1 MYLRKDKYNPYLIV
15 QLIICII
22 LLLCSL
28 THLQAQ
34 YEDRIWLMGY
44 DSGSDTTFG
53 TTMLDFNYDPVKI
66 VYVPE
71 QTMNFN
77 DLFAGIS
84 DSTGILLYTNGMQI
98 RNKNYEVVPGADT
111 IGYGPFWE
119 SYVTNSGEL
128 YGYPLNQGSLFLKHE
143 DSSDLISLFHTT
155 ADFLDEFNV
164 LFEVSHIY
172 QTVIDLSVN
181 ENHGSIVYKDS
192 IIVNDTIVWEGKLA
206 ACRHAN
212 GADWWILAGRRNDK
226 IYYRIQF
233 EQDGEIVVDTFSVG
247 DKVPSGVGQA
257 GFALE
262 GNLYFRYEGLFSS
275 DTGAYVNIYDFDR
288 CTGTLSNHR
297 WWTVPVYGIC
307 GAAASPNGRYLY
319 VTTALELLQYDLLAE
334 DIEASEMVVA
344 EYDGYVEPGWF
355 GTYLGMMHPAPDG
368 KIYMVPTTGS
378 SRVMHVIDSPNIRGP
393 GCNLLQHSIQLPT
406 SNARTL
412 PNFPDFSLAAL
423 PEGYCDSLAESKTMH
438 AAFDY
443 VPDTLNPNLIH
454 FTDLSWYNPVSWSWD
469 FGDGQTSSEQHPVHF
484 YDTASTYTV
493 CLAVSNLF
501 NTDTLCIDITV
512 TEALGI
518 TALFSYVIDTGYVVQ
533 FTDES
538 LNVPTEWFWDF
549 GDEQT
554 STEQH
559 PKHVYDTAGTYAVCL
574 GVSKGAASDTSC
586 QDITLNGTSALGPG
600 EGIDAQLV
608 VSPNPFSRYLD
619 FTPPEDRE
627 IYDIRIFDTQGHLII
642 KAEMSCPCRIVMEAF
657 PPGVYLYQIRLRDGS
672 MMMGKVV
679 KGG

>member
-1 MYLRKDKYNPYLIV
+1 
-15 QLIICII
+15 
-22 LLLCSL
+22 
-28 THLQAQ
+28 
-34 YEDRIWLMGY
+34 MGY
-44 DSGSDTTFG
+44 DSGPDTTFG
-53 TTMLDFNYDPVKI
+53 TTMLDFNHDPVKV
-66 VYVPE
+66 VYIPE

-98 RNKNYEVVPGADT
+98 RNQNYEVVPGADT

-143 DSSDLISLFHTT
+143 YSSDLISLFHTT
-155 ADFLDEFNV
+155 ADYVSDLEI
-164 LFEVSHIY
+164 LFDISH
-172 QTVIDLSVN
+172 VF
-181 ENHGSIVYKDS
+181 HSIVDLDTFNNQGIALQKDS
-192 IIVNDTIVWEGKLA
+192 IIINDTLAWDGKLA

-212 GADWWILAGRRNDK
+212 GESWWIVIGKSRDNV
-226 IYYRIQF
+226 YYRILFKQ
-233 EQDGEIVVDTFSVG
+233 EGEIVVDTFSVG

-257 GFALE
+257 GFALNGE
-262 GNLYFRYEGLFSS
+262 LYFRYESLSFN

-412 PNFPDFSLAAL
+412 PNYPDFSLGAL
-423 PEGYCDSLAESKTMH
+423 PEGYCDSLAESKAMY

-443 VPDTLNPNLIH
+443 MPDSLLPYTVQ
-454 FTDLSWYNPVSWSWD
+454 FTDISWHNPVSWIWV
-469 FGDGQTSSEQHPVHF
+469 FGDGSTSTVQHPVH
-484 YDTASTYTV
+484 T
-493 CLAVSNLF
+493 
-501 NTDTLCIDITV
+501 
-512 TEALGI
+512 
-518 TALFSYVIDTGYVVQ
+518 
-533 FTDES
+533 
-538 LNVPTEWFWDF
+538 
-549 GDEQT
+549 
-554 STEQH
+554 
-559 PKHVYDTAGTYAVCL
+559 YDTAGTYIVCL
-574 GVSKGAASDTSC
+574 TAANAWNTDTLCLELTVTDTSEPQITALFTYETSDTSLTVRFTDQSHTGPEGWHWDFGDGATSGDQHPVHTYDTAGTYSACLTVSKGTATDTSC
-586 QDITLNGTSALGPG
+586 QDITLTGTSAVNPG
-600 EGIDAQLV
+600 ATRHTQPV

-619 FTPPEDRE
+619 FTPPEGRE
-627 IYDIRIFDTQGHLII
+627 IYAIRIFDTQGRLLLNT
-642 KAEMSCPCRIVMEAF
+642 EMSCPCRIVMEAF
-657 PPGVYLYQIRLRDGS
+657 PPGVYLYQITLRDGTMVS
-672 MMMGKVV
+672 GKAV
-679 KGG
+679 KW